1 MDYEK
6 KALTYDEAK
15 EKALKY
21 LDYRSHSEHEI
32 REKLMHA
39 GAETDIIEQVC
50 EFLLEYKLINDT
62 DYAIR
67 YSRDLQNLKRLGK
80 ARIRSELKKKG
91 IENDIIEIALSE
103 LPEQEEAMLFE
114 LVKKRMKGN
123 MVNREKVMRYFL
135 YRGYSYDEIKNC
147 INNINFED

>member
-21 LDYRSHSEHEI
+21 LDYRSHSEYEI
-32 REKLMHA
+32 REKLKLA
-39 GAETDIIEQVC
+39 GAEADIIEQVC

-80 ARIRSELKKKG
+80 ARIRNELKKKG
-91 IENDIIEIALSE
+91 IENDIIEIAVSE
-103 LPEQEEAMLFE
+103 LPEQDEGMLFE

-135 YRGYSYDEIKNC
+135 YRGYSFDEIKNC